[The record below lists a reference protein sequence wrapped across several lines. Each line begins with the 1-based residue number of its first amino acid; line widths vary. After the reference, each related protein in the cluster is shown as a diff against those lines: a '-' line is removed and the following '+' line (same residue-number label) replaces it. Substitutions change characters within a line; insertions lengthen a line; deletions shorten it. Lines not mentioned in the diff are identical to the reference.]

1 MKVYQVV
8 KTTDNGTKTVAYF
21 QYKHTAE
28 ECAKSYNDNI
38 LHNLAIKANKM
49 NGAMRG
55 HNKGA
60 FAELIEQMQNLPY
73 KVKEISVSQSYRY

>member
-8 KTTDNGTKTVAYF
+8 KTTDNGTKTVAYY

-38 LHNLAIKANKM
+38 LRILAMKANRM
-49 NGAMRG
+49 NGAIRG
-55 HNKGA
+55 HNQNA
-60 FAELIEQMQNLPY
+60 FAELVEQMQNLPY